1 MTIWPTSANIVPI
14 GHRAHCLHNAA
25 YGLRQQAIKGG
36 NIEGWRLARRMR
48 HANTLHQCTVVEREL
63 KIYLQRH
70 PMSLSDVA

>member
-14 GHRAHCLHNAA
+14 GRRAYCLQNAA
-25 YGLRQQAIKGG
+25 YDLRQHAIEGG

-48 HANTLHQCTVVEREL
+48 DADTLHQYRVVEREL

-70 PMSLSDVA
+70 SLSLSDVA